1 MSQRIRVRYA
11 PSPTGHPHIGNIRTA
26 LFNWLFARNNGGD
39 FIVRVED
46 TDQERLVPGAVDSIL
61 EGLDW
66 LNIDWDEG
74 PRIGGPYGSYF
85 QSERLELYDEAANR
99 LISQG
104 DAYRCYCTKER
115 LDEVRKERQSQKFD
129 TSYDQHCR
137 GLGKSELESLQ
148 QTDLKPVVRFAMPSE
163 GITMVDDLIRGKV
176 EWQNHLL
183 DDFIILKSDGF
194 PTYHL
199 AVVVDDHC
207 MDISHV
213 LRAEEWLSSTPRH
226 INLYRTLGFDPP
238 KFGHLPMILGPD
250 RSKLSKRHGATSIL
264 EYRDD
269 GFLSDAVKNFMVL
282 LGWSFDDHTEVMTN
296 EFLVNNFEL
305 KRVGKPAAIFDIEKL
320 QWMNGL
326 YIRELTADQLVD
338 NVMPFLER
346 DLDCG
351 MLPVSRDYLLTI
363 VPLIQERLKTLNDS
377 ADMIS
382 YFLEEYPKYDL
393 DALCGKGG
401 DRDITRDFL
410 TLCSDLIMQ
419 LDDFTGTELERT
431 LRGGCDNH
439 GFAIR
444 QAFGSLRVAI
454 TGRTATPPLF
464 EIMEVMGR
472 QRVIDRLQVAL
483 RQVS

>member
-1 MSQRIRVRYA
+1 LSQRIRVRYA

-85 QSERLELYDEAANR
+85 QSERLELNEEAANR

-338 NVMPFLER
+338 TVMPFIHCNFSISNIAAGFPTLFN
-346 DLDCG
+346 
-351 MLPVSRDYLLTI
+351 SKLLTRNSF
-363 VPLIQERLKTLNDS
+363 V
-377 ADMIS
+377 
-382 YFLEEYPKYDL
+382 
-393 DALCGKGG
+393 
-401 DRDITRDFL
+401 IT
-410 TLCSDLIMQ
+410 S
-419 LDDFTGTELERT
+419 
-431 LRGGCDNH
+431 
-439 GFAIR
+439 
-444 QAFGSLRVAI
+444 V
-454 TGRTATPPLF
+454 
-464 EIMEVMGR
+464 
-472 QRVIDRLQVAL
+472 
-483 RQVS
+483 